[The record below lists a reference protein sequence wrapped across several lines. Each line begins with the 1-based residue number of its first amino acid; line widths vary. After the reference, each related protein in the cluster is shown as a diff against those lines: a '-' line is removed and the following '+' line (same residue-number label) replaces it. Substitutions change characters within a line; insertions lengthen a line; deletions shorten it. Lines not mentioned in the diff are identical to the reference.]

1 MSAYWNSLFV
11 SGNSL
16 WDLLLMVN
24 GQIKQEGFGAK
35 HRARNSVKESDVM
48 VGGTRSL
55 CHVKQGLTT
64 SADVYRVET
73 SHKNKRNSCI

>member
-1 MSAYWNSLFV
+1 
-11 SGNSL
+11 
-16 WDLLLMVN
+16 MVN

-73 SHKNKRNSCI
+73 SHKNKRKTCI